1 MSMKSW
7 IEKLLSKE
15 DLTEAEMH
23 AAMSSIMT
31 GGATPVQIAGFL
43 VALRAKGETV
53 DEVVSAA
60 GVIRGMASR
69 VCMNVPHLVDTCG
82 TGGDGANTFN
92 ISTAA
97 AFVVAAA
104 GGKVAKHGNRSVSS
118 KSGSADLLEAAG
130 VNIQLSPDAVSACV
144 ETVGLGFLFAQ
155 RHHEAMQFARQ
166 ARSELGIRTIF
177 NLLGPLTNPAGA
189 ENQVVGV
196 FSSQWLEPL
205 AKALQKLGSRHVL
218 IVHAE
223 DGLDE
228 VSIAAPTQVAEL
240 VDGEVK
246 TYRVVPE
253 DFGLETASME
263 SLAVQSAPESLG
275 VINSIFSGQKGPARD
290 IVVLN
295 AAAAIYVSGIA
306 NDWAEGIQ
314 IAERAIDTGAAS
326 KKMRDL
332 ISYTQSFGA

>member
-7 IEKLLSKE
+7 IEKLLSRE
-15 DLTEAEMH
+15 DLTEAEMQ

-31 GGATPVQIAGFL
+31 GGVTPIQIAGFL

-60 GVIRGMASR
+60 RVIRGMASSVR
-69 VCMNVPHLVDTCG
+69 MDVPHLVDTCG

-130 VNIQLSPDAVSACV
+130 VNILLSPDRVRDCV

-196 FSSQWLEPL
+196 FSDRWLVPL
-205 AKALQKLGSRHVL
+205 AKALQKLGSRHVMV
-218 IVHAE
+218 VHAD

-228 VSIAAPTQVAEL
+228 VSIGAPTQVAEL
-240 VDGEVK
+240 VGGDVK
-246 TYRVVPE
+246 HYRVVPE
-253 DFGLETASME
+253 DFGLKTASME
-263 SLAVQSAPESLG
+263 SLAVQSPLESLG
-275 VINSIFSGQKGPARD
+275 IINSVFSGDKGAARD
-290 IVVLN
+290 VVVIN
-295 AAAAIYVSGIA
+295 AAAALYVSGVA
-306 NDWAEGIQ
+306 VDWAEGVRMS
-314 IAERAIDTGAAS
+314 ERAIDSGAAS
-326 KKMRDL
+326 QKMRDL
-332 ISYTQSFGA
+332 VSYTKAFAK

>member
-7 IEKLLSKE
+7 IEKLLSRE
-15 DLTEAEMH
+15 DLTEVEMQ

-31 GGATPVQIAGFL
+31 GGVTPIQIAGFL

-60 GVIRGMASR
+60 RVIRGMASGVR
-69 VCMNVPHLVDTCG
+69 MDVPHLVDTCG

-130 VNIQLSPDAVSACV
+130 VNILLSPDRVRDCV

-196 FSSQWLEPL
+196 FSDRWLVPL
-205 AKALQKLGSRHVL
+205 AKALQKLGSRHVMV
-218 IVHAE
+218 VHAE

-228 VSIAAPTQVAEL
+228 VSIGAPTQVAEL
-240 VDGEVK
+240 VGGEVRH
-246 TYRVVPE
+246 YRVVPE
-253 DFGLETASME
+253 EFGLKTASME
-263 SLAVQSAPESLG
+263 SLAVQSPLESLEI
-275 VINSIFSGQKGPARD
+275 INSIFSGHKGAARD
-290 IVVLN
+290 VVVIN
-295 AAAAIYVSGIA
+295 AAAALYVSGIA
-306 NDWAEGIQ
+306 VDWAEGVRMS
-314 IAERAIDTGAAS
+314 ERAIDSGAAS
-326 KKMRDL
+326 QKMRDL
-332 ISYTQSFGA
+332 ISYTKTFAN

>member
-7 IEKLLSKE
+7 IEKLLSRE
-15 DLTEAEMH
+15 DLTEAEMQ

-31 GGATPVQIAGFL
+31 GGVTPIQIAGFL

-60 GVIRGMASR
+60 RVIRGMASSVR
-69 VCMNVPHLVDTCG
+69 MDVPHLVDTCG

-130 VNIQLSPDAVSACV
+130 VNILLSPDRVRDCV

-196 FSSQWLEPL
+196 FSDRWLVPL
-205 AKALQKLGSRHVL
+205 AKALQKLGSRHVMV
-218 IVHAE
+218 VHAD

-228 VSIAAPTQVAEL
+228 VSIGAPTQVAEL
-240 VDGEVK
+240 VGGEVK
-246 TYRVVPE
+246 HYRVVPE
-253 DFGLETASME
+253 DFGLKTASME
-263 SLAVQSAPESLG
+263 SLAVQSPLESLG
-275 VINSIFSGQKGPARD
+275 IINSVFSGDKGAARD
-290 IVVLN
+290 VVVIN
-295 AAAAIYVSGIA
+295 AAAALYVSGVA
-306 NDWAEGIQ
+306 VDWAEGVRMS
-314 IAERAIDTGAAS
+314 ERAIDSGAAS
-326 KKMRDL
+326 QKMRDL
-332 ISYTQSFGA
+332 ISYTKAFAK

>member
-1 MSMKSW
+1 MKSW
-7 IEKLLSKE
+7 IEKLLSRE
-15 DLTEAEMH
+15 DLTEAEMQ

-31 GGATPVQIAGFL
+31 GGVTPIQIAGFL

-60 GVIRGMASR
+60 RVIRGMASSVR
-69 VCMNVPHLVDTCG
+69 MDVPHLVDTCG

-130 VNIQLSPDAVSACV
+130 VNILLSPDRVRDCV

-196 FSSQWLEPL
+196 FSDRWLIPL
-205 AKALQKLGSRHVL
+205 AKALQKLGSRHVMV
-218 IVHAE
+218 VHAD

-228 VSIAAPTQVAEL
+228 VSIGAPTQVAEL
-240 VDGEVK
+240 VGGEVK
-246 TYRVVPE
+246 HYRVVPE
-253 DFGLETASME
+253 DFGLKTASME
-263 SLAVQSAPESLG
+263 SLAVQSPLESLG
-275 VINSIFSGQKGPARD
+275 IINSVFSGDKGAARD
-290 IVVLN
+290 VVVIN
-295 AAAAIYVSGIA
+295 AAAALYVSGVA
-306 NDWAEGIQ
+306 VDWAEGVRMS
-314 IAERAIDTGAAS
+314 ERAIDSGAAS
-326 KKMRDL
+326 QKMRDL
-332 ISYTQSFGA
+332 ISYTKAFAK